1 MLEVKNVSG
10 QIEMV
15 DNKRLYLKGGVTSS
29 KPGWF
34 NHYDLA
40 RVVDKEGFKRSDAQ
54 VGETVQITYLDPF
67 PEEIDDEIILEIKVT
82 K

>member
-1 MLEVKNVSG
+1 MSTFRA
-10 QIEMV
+10 
-15 DNKRLYLKGGVTSS
+15 DFRYKGS

-34 NHYDLA
+34 NYYDRA
-40 RVVDKEGFKRSDAQ
+40 RDVQ

-67 PEEIDDEIILEIKVT
+67 PEEIDDEIPLEIKVT